1 MMEDPITCVST
12 ILFMTGTVISIVCWA
27 AFSPEMYLGHM
38 TAEDSPE
45 KHDWMLP
52 EQFVEHLVTVAGGG
66 EDALGTDPADRG
78 VGAGLEILNPIYHYS

>member
-1 MMEDPITCVST
+1 MMDGGIIFTCVWT

-45 KHDWMLP
+45 KHD
-52 EQFVEHLVTVAGGG
+52 
-66 EDALGTDPADRG
+66 
-78 VGAGLEILNPIYHYS
+78 